1 MKEVQ
6 NLMANDEDLIKFY
19 LSKPNRNI
27 SEHDELELLLE
38 AYYAD
43 FEEIVAE
50 IKTVKDTIEDS
61 NQFISAH
68 LDTVR
73 NKMLRMSLV
82 MEMGALALGSG
93 AVVGGLFGMNLV
105 SGLENHPTAFYITL
119 SGVAVMM
126 TGIFAGFATNYRKLR
141 IDTSTAHSFK
151 TLKNFFTY
159 VDDLEYIVK
168 KKKLNEREFKDA
180 LHQVTGLKI
189 TDEESEFIFKMFDA
203 NKDGMINTEEEL
215 NIYR

>member
-50 IKTVKDTIEDS
+50 IKTVKDTIEDT

-105 SGLENHPTAFYITL
+105 SGLENHPTAFLTVL
-119 SGVAVMM
+119 GGMGLMM
-126 TGIFAGFATNYRKLR
+126 GGIFTGFSMKYRKLKV
-141 IDTSTAHSFK
+141 DTSSAQSFK
-151 TLKNFFTY
+151 
-159 VDDLEYIVK
+159 
-168 KKKLNEREFKDA
+168 
-180 LHQVTGLKI
+180 
-189 TDEESEFIFKMFDA
+189 
-203 NKDGMINTEEEL
+203 
-215 NIYR
+215 